1 MSMRTLLSLFSLST
15 ALAVGLVQAAADP
28 AKVLHAYF
36 EAPETGF
43 DPAAYSD
50 RYSLSVTSN
59 IYETLL
65 GYDYLA
71 RPQKLVPLTAQAL
84 PQIDEHGKRF
94 TFRIRQ
100 GIFFTPD
107 PAFGGKPRELTA
119 HDYVYSLQRLVD
131 PTGKAPWDFML
142 KGKVI
147 GLDEKIDAAKKQG
160 KFDYDQ
166 PIDGLRALD
175 RYTLQIR
182 LKKTDY
188 NLPNILA
195 APATAAVAREVVQK
209 YGADFDAHPVG
220 TGPYQLKEWK
230 RATRIVLQ
238 ANPQFRGAGYSPAQ
252 GAQGVDA
259 AVAAQL
265 NGKRLPRIGTIDIRI
280 IESGQGVFLAFESG
294 ELDVLH
300 GLGAE
305 FTRIVAPGGKLGAG
319 YVKRGV
325 RYFREP
331 EADLTYLQFNM
342 DNPVVGGYSPDK
354 IALRRA
360 ITMSL
365 NQAKVIAVIGNNQA
379 LQAQSPIAPGITGYD
394 PAYKNPLA
402 SFSPARANAL
412 LDRFGYRDRNR
423 DGWRELPDGK
433 PLLIT
438 YTTSTG
444 GDRRDFEEFL
454 LKSLQAIGVKL
465 DIRKMPFSELV
476 KTRQSGQYQF
486 AGAAWGADYPDA
498 ENFMQLLYGPN
509 AGPGNEARFRH
520 AQFDALYDDIATS
533 PDSPARNAK
542 LRQMSR
548 IVAAFAPWIVNSH
561 RIRTSLAQPWVNG
574 YKPHPDNM
582 PHFLYLDIDPAVKA
596 AAARR

>member
-1 MSMRTLLSLFSLST
+1 MFSLLRSLLLS
-15 ALAVGLVQAAADP
+15 GLVLSAGALAAADP
-28 AKVLHAYF
+28 DKVLHAYF
-36 EAPETGF
+36 EAAESGF

-50 RYSLSVTSN
+50 RYSLEVTSN

-65 GYDYLA
+65 TYDYLA
-71 RPQKLVPLTAQAL
+71 RPQKLVPQLAEGL
-84 PQIDEHGKRF
+84 PQISDNGKSFVFCIKKGIYF
-94 TFRIRQ
+94 TD
-100 GIFFTPD
+100 D
-107 PAFGGKPRELTA
+107 PAFGGKRRELTA
-119 HDYVYSLQRLVD
+119 QDVVYSLQRLVD

-147 GLDEKIDAAKKQG
+147 GLDEKIEAGRKAG

-195 APATAAVAREVVQK
+195 APATAVVAREVVEK
-209 YGADFDAHPVG
+209 YGSDFSAHPVG
-220 TGPYQLKEWK
+220 TGPYLLKDWQ

-238 ANPQFRGAGYSPAQ
+238 ANPLFRGETYTPAAGA
-252 GAQGVDA
+252 AGVDTK
-259 AVAAQL
+259 VARELAD
-265 NGKRLPRIGTIDIRI
+265 KTFPRIGNIDIRI
-280 IESGQGVFLAFESG
+280 IESPQGSFLAFESG
-294 ELDVLH
+294 ELDVLQ
-300 GLGAE
+300 GLGND
-305 FTRIVAPGGKLGAG
+305 FTRIVAPGGKLGAA

-325 RYFREP
+325 KYFREP
-331 EADLTYLQFNM
+331 DADLTYLQFNM
-342 DNPVVGGYSPDK
+342 ENPVVGGYTLDK
-354 IALRRA
+354 VALRRA
-360 ITMSL
+360 IAMSL
-365 NQAKVIAVIGNNQA
+365 NQAKLISVVANNQA
-379 LQAQSPIAPGITGYD
+379 LAAQSPISPGITGYD
-394 PAYKNPLA
+394 PKFKNTLN
-402 SFSPARANAL
+402 SYSPARANAL
-412 LDRFGYRDRNR
+412 LDRFGYKDING

-438 YTTSTG
+438 YKTQTG

-454 LKSLQAIGVKL
+454 LKSLKSIGIKL
-465 DIRKMPFSELV
+465 DVRKMPFSELV

-509 AGPGNEARFRH
+509 AGPGNESRFRNQ
-520 AQFDALYDDIATS
+520 QFDALYEDIATS
-533 PDSPARNAK
+533 PDSPERNAK

-548 IVAAFAPWIVNSH
+548 IVAAYAPWIYNSH
-561 RIRTSLAQPWVNG
+561 RIRTSLAQPWISG

-582 PHFLYLDIDPAVKA
+582 PHFMYLDIDPAAQA
-596 AAARR
+596 AAKKR

>member
-1 MSMRTLLSLFSLST
+1 MFNPLRCLVLAALLASG
-15 ALAVGLVQAAADP
+15 AAAAAADP

-50 RYSLSVTSN
+50 RYSLDVTSN

-71 RPQKLVPLTAQAL
+71 RPQKLVPLAAEAL
-84 PQIDEHGKRF
+84 PQIDENGKRF

-100 GIFFTPD
+100 GIYFTPD
-107 PAFGGKPRELTA
+107 AAFGGKPRELTA
-119 HDYVYSLQRLVD
+119 QDFVYSLQRLVD

-147 GLDEKIDAAKKQG
+147 GLDEKIDAAKKSG
-160 KFDYDQ
+160 KFNYDQ
-166 PIDGLRALD
+166 PIDGLRAID

-195 APATAAVAREVVQK
+195 APATAAVAREVVQQ

-220 TGPYQLKEWK
+220 TGPYVLKEWK

-238 ANPQFRGAGYSPAQ
+238 ANPQFRGASYSPAP

-259 AVAAQL
+259 EVARQL
-265 NGKRLPRIGTIDIRI
+265 AGKSLPRIGTIDIRI
-280 IESGQGVFLAFESG
+280 IESAQGSFLAFESG
-294 ELDVLH
+294 ELDVLQ

-305 FTRIVAPGGKLGAG
+305 FTRIVAPGGKLGAA

-342 DNPVVGGYSPDK
+342 DNPVLGGYAPEK

-360 ITMSL
+360 IAMSL
-365 NQAKVIAVIGNNQA
+365 NQAKAIAVIGNNQA
-379 LQAQSPIAPGITGYD
+379 LAAQSPIAPGITGYD
-394 PAYKNPLA
+394 SGFKNVLG
-402 SFSPARANAL
+402 SYSPARANAL
-412 LDRFGYRDRNR
+412 LDRFGYRDRDG
-423 DGWRELPDGK
+423 DGWRQLPDGK
-433 PLLIT
+433 PLAIT
-438 YTTSTG
+438 YTTQTG
-444 GDRRDFEEFL
+444 GDRRDYEEFL
-454 LKSLQAIGVKL
+454 VKSLKAIGIKL

-509 AGPGNEARFRH
+509 AGPGNESRFRSKE
-520 AQFDALYDDIATS
+520 FDRLYEDIATS

-548 IVAAFAPWIVNSH
+548 IVAAYAPWIVNSH
-561 RIRTSLAQPWVNG
+561 RIRTSLAQPWISG

-582 PHFLYLDIDPAVKA
+582 PHYLYLDIDPAIKA
-596 AAARR
+596 AAARH

>member
-1 MSMRTLLSLFSLST
+1 MFSLLRSLLLPGLLLSSA
-15 ALAVGLVQAAADP
+15 ALAAADSG
-28 AKVLHAYF
+28 KVLHAYF
-36 EAPETGF
+36 GAPESGF

-50 RYSLSVTSN
+50 RYSLEVTSN

-71 RPQKLVPLTAQAL
+71 RPQKLVPQLAEGL
-84 PQIDEHGKRF
+84 PQISDNGKTF
-94 TFRIRQ
+94 VFRIKQ
-100 GIFFTPD
+100 GVYFTD
-107 PAFGGKPRELTA
+107 DAAFGGKRRELTA
-119 HDYVYSLQRLVD
+119 QDVVYSLQRLVD
-131 PTGKAPWDFML
+131 PTAKAPWDFML

-147 GLDEKIDAAKKQG
+147 GLDEKIAAGQKSG
-160 KFDYDQ
+160 RFDYDL

-195 APATAAVAREVVQK
+195 APATGVVAREVVEK
-209 YGADFDAHPVG
+209 YGSDFSAHPVG
-220 TGPYQLKEWK
+220 TGPYVLKDWQ

-238 ANPQFRGAGYSPAQ
+238 TNPLYRGETYRPAAGAT
-252 GAQGVDA
+252 GVDGK
-259 AVAAQL
+259 VAQELA
-265 NGKRLPRIGTIDIRI
+265 GKTFPRIGTIDIRI
-280 IESGQGVFLAFESG
+280 IESAQGAYLAFESG
-294 ELDVLH
+294 ELDVLQ

-305 FTRIVAPGGKLGAG
+305 FTRIVAPGGKLGEA

-325 RYFREP
+325 KYFREP

-342 DNPVVGGYSPDK
+342 ENPVVGGYSPDK

-360 ITMSL
+360 MAMSM
-365 NQAKVIAVIGNNQA
+365 NQAKLISVVANNQA
-379 LQAQSPIAPGITGYD
+379 LAAQSPVAPGITGYD
-394 PAYKNPLA
+394 PAFKNTLN
-402 SFSPARANAL
+402 SYSPARANAL
-412 LDRFGYRDRNR
+412 LDRFGYKDVDG
-423 DGWRELPDGK
+423 DGWRELPSGK

-454 LKSLQAIGVKL
+454 LKSLKGIGIKL
-465 DIRKMPFSELV
+465 EIRKMPFSELV

-509 AGPGNEARFRH
+509 AGPGNESRFRNR
-520 AQFDALYDDIATS
+520 QFDALYEDIATS
-533 PDSPARNAK
+533 PDSPERNAK

-548 IVAAFAPWIVNSH
+548 IVAAYAPWIYNSH
-561 RIRTSLAQPWVNG
+561 RIGTSLAQPWISG
-574 YKPHPDNM
+574 YKPHPDHM
-582 PHFLYLDIDPAVKA
+582 PHFKYLDIDLAAKA
-596 AAARR
+596 AAKKR

>member
-1 MSMRTLLSLFSLST
+1 MFSLLRSLLLS
-15 ALAVGLVQAAADP
+15 GLVLSAGALAAADP
-28 AKVLHAYF
+28 DKVLHAYF
-36 EAPETGF
+36 EAAESGF

-50 RYSLSVTSN
+50 RYSLEVTSN

-65 GYDYLA
+65 TYDYLA
-71 RPQKLVPLTAQAL
+71 RPQKLVPQLAEGL
-84 PQIDEHGKRF
+84 PQISDNGKSF
-94 TFRIRQ
+94 VFRIKK
-100 GIFFTPD
+100 GIYFTDD
-107 PAFGGKPRELTA
+107 PAFGGKRRELTA
-119 HDYVYSLQRLVD
+119 QDVVYSLQRLVD

-147 GLDEKIDAAKKQG
+147 GLDEKIEAGRKAG

-195 APATAAVAREVVQK
+195 APATAVVAREVVEK
-209 YGADFDAHPVG
+209 YGSDFSAHPVG
-220 TGPYQLKEWK
+220 TGPYVLKDWQ

-238 ANPQFRGAGYSPAQ
+238 ANPLFRGETYTPAAGA
-252 GAQGVDA
+252 AGVDTK
-259 AVAAQL
+259 VARELA
-265 NGKRLPRIGTIDIRI
+265 GKTFPRIGSIDIRI
-280 IESGQGVFLAFESG
+280 IESAQGAYLAFESG
-294 ELDVLH
+294 ELDVLQ

-305 FTRIVAPGGKLGAG
+305 FTRIVAPGGKLGEA

-325 RYFREP
+325 KYFREP

-342 DNPVVGGYSPDK
+342 DNPVVGGYTPDK
-354 IALRRA
+354 VALRRA
-360 ITMSL
+360 IAMSM
-365 NQAKVIAVIGNNQA
+365 NQAKLISVVANNQA
-379 LQAQSPIAPGITGYD
+379 LAAQSPISPGITGYD
-394 PAYKNPLA
+394 PAFKNTLN
-402 SFSPARANAL
+402 SYSPARANAL
-412 LDRFGYRDRNR
+412 LDRFGYKDANG
-423 DGWRELPDGK
+423 DGWRDLPSGK

-454 LKSLQAIGVKL
+454 LKSLKAVGIKL
-465 DIRKMPFSELV
+465 EIRKMPFSELV

-509 AGPGNEARFRH
+509 SGPGNESRFRNK
-520 AQFDALYDDIATS
+520 QFDALYEDIATS
-533 PDSPARNAK
+533 PDSPERNAK

-548 IVAAFAPWIVNSH
+548 IVAAYAPWIYNSH
-561 RIRTSLAQPWVNG
+561 RIRTSLAQPWISG

-582 PHFLYLDIDPAVKA
+582 PHFMYLDIDPAAQA
-596 AAARR
+596 AAKKR

>member
-1 MSMRTLLSLFSLST
+1 MFCLLRSLVLSSLVLSGA
-15 ALAVGLVQAAADP
+15 ALAGADP

-36 EAPETGF
+36 EAAESGF

-50 RYSLSVTSN
+50 RYSLEVTSN

-71 RPQKLVPLTAQAL
+71 RPQKLVPQTAEAL
-84 PQIDEHGKRF
+84 PQISDNGKTF
-94 TFRIRQ
+94 VFRIKK
-100 GIFFTPD
+100 GIYFTDD
-107 PAFGGKPRELTA
+107 PAFGGKRRELTA
-119 HDYVYSLQRLVD
+119 QDFVYSLQRLVD

-147 GLDEKIDAAKKQG
+147 GLDEKIEAGKKAG
-160 KFDYDQ
+160 KFDYDR
-166 PIDGLRALD
+166 PIEGLRALD

-195 APATAAVAREVVQK
+195 APATAVVAREVVEK
-209 YGADFDAHPVG
+209 YAGDFSAHPVG
-220 TGPYQLKEWK
+220 TGPYLLKDWQ

-238 ANPQFRGAGYSPAQ
+238 ANPLYRGTTYNPAPD
-252 GAQGVDA
+252 AQGVDPK
-259 AVAAQL
+259 VARELA
-265 NGKRLPRIGTIDIRI
+265 GKLLPRIGTIDIRV
-280 IESGQGVFLAFESG
+280 IESAQGAYLAFESG
-294 ELDVLH
+294 ELDVLQ

-305 FTRIVAPGGKLGAG
+305 FTRIVAPGGKLGPA

-325 RYFREP
+325 KYFREP

-342 DNPVVGGYSPDK
+342 ENPVVGGYTPDK
-354 IALRRA
+354 VALRRA
-360 ITMSL
+360 LAMSL
-365 NQAKVIAVIGNNQA
+365 NLAKLISVVANNQA
-379 LQAQSPIAPGITGYD
+379 LAAQSPISPGITGYD
-394 PAYKNPLA
+394 PTFKNTLG
-402 SFSPARANAL
+402 SYSPSRANAL
-412 LDRFGYRDRNR
+412 LDRFGYQDINA
-423 DGWRELPDGK
+423 DGWRELPSGK

-454 LKSLQAIGVKL
+454 LKSFKAIGIKL

-509 AGPGNEARFRH
+509 AGPGNESRFRNP
-520 AQFDALYDDIATS
+520 QFDALYDDIATS
-533 PDSPARNAK
+533 PDSPQRNAK
-542 LRQMSR
+542 LQQMSR
-548 IVAAFAPWIVNSH
+548 IVAAYAPWIYNSH
-561 RIRTSLAQPWVNG
+561 RIRTSLAQPWISG
-574 YKPHPDNM
+574 YKPNPDNM
-582 PHFLYLDIDPAVKA
+582 PHFMYLDIDPAAKA
-596 AAARR
+596 AAIKR